1 MFFRNFVRLG
11 FATMFL
17 FLLMSG
23 AASYA
28 QSKSAAT
35 PITVYQDPG

>member
-1 MFFRNFVRLG
+1 MFFRKFARLG
-11 FATMFL
+11 FAGLL
-17 FLLMSG
+17 FLVLMSD

-35 PITVYQDPG
+35 PVIVYQDPG

>member
-1 MFFRNFVRLG
+1 MISRNFVRLG
-11 FATMFL
+11 FAGC
-17 FLLMSG
+17 LLVLLSA

-35 PITVYQDPG
+35 PAIVYQDPG